1 MFELCK
7 CHGTLSVKEAL
18 NGLFDEVKEFLEEP
32 SKDEASDIAYCINR
46 LGGAL
51 TKRPY
56 LNIVGGTKIHI
67 DKIEQRMKEYGCIR
81 SSRHLINGKCPSE

>member
-1 MFELCK
+1 M
-7 CHGTLSVKEAL
+7 TVKQALEAL
-18 NGLFDEVKEFLEEP
+18 KDETVEFFREP

-51 TKRPY
+51 IKRPY
-56 LNIVGGTKIHI
+56 LNIVGGTKTHI